1 MRYSWL
7 SSGVRFFLILIL
19 VACTNTNTLQSE
31 KTTNTVTINTPPSQQ
46 LPKESTKRIVAM
58 TSLSADIIHQLDKS
72 KLVGIT
78 GSRLLNKDPKFKDI
92 TRVSEE
98 RTPPNLEKILALKPD
113 VVIGAE
119 GFSNQTTEK
128 LKQLGIRTLLTKVDS
143 WESLEELTKNLAQL
157 IGADPQPLLNRYQ
170 KFLSNNLNCSGD
182 ECKISTLVLVSRQPI
197 LSPNKSSWAGNLLTK
212 FPVKNIA
219 ADLQGKSPIGGYVT
233 LSAEKILEANPE
245 VLIIVNPPQS
255 GSQTEFLDAFK
266 KEPFWNKLQ
275 AAKNNRVY
283 VFDYYGLVNAG
294 SIDSIEKAS
303 QQLKQALSAN

>member
-7 SSGVRFFLILIL
+7 SSSVGILLSLILF
-19 VACTNTNTLQSE
+19 ACT
-31 KTTNTVTINTPPSQQ
+31 TTNLPQSTETQISVPTTTANSQLQ
-46 LPKESTKRIVAM
+46 PKASAKRIVAL
-58 TSLSADIIHQLDKS
+58 TSLSADIIHQLDRS

-113 VVIGAE
+113 LVIGAE

-128 LKQLGIRTLLTKVDS
+128 LKQLGINTLLTKVDS
-143 WESLEELTKNLAQL
+143 WESLEGLTKNLAQI
-157 IGADPQPLLNRYQ
+157 IGADSQPLLNRYQ
-170 KFLSNNLNCSGD
+170 TFLGNDTNCKD
-182 ECKISTLVLVSRQPI
+182 DKCKSTLVLVSRQPI

-212 FPVKNIA
+212 FPAKNIA

-233 LSAEKILEANPE
+233 LSAEKVLEANPE
-245 VLIIVNPPQS
+245 ILMIVNPPQG
-255 GSQTEFLDAFK
+255 GSQTKILDEFK
-266 KEPFWNKLQ
+266 KESFWNQLQ
-275 AAKNNRVY
+275 AVKNNRVY
-283 VFDYYGLVNAG
+283 AFDYYGLVNAG

-303 QQLKQALSAN
+303 RQLKEALSGN